1 MNGQR
6 IRKRW
11 GPQTNGGRKKK
22 AECLKKKRGNAKVCN
37 NKRQNQKIKEARVH

>member
-22 AECLKKKRGNAKVCN
+22 AECLKKKRGNARYVII
-37 NKRQNQKIKEARVH
+37 RGKIKK